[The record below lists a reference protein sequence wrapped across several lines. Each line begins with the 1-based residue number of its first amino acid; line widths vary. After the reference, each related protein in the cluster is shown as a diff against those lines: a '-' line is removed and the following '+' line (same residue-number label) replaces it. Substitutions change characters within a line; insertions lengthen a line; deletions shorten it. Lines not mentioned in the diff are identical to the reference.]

1 MSSTPRVIPIQP
13 VSLMPGVEAASKVQ
27 PKSVKGRFSRLR
39 WLMLALT
46 QLFFF
51 GLPWLEWQG
60 RQMVRFDLEAKRFYL
75 GSLIFLPQDLIFL
88 TGLLVF
94 CAMLLFAATT
104 VAGRVW
110 CGFSCPQ
117 TVYTSLFM
125 WVERHTEG
133 DRYQRIRLDQSGWTA
148 NKLLRRGGKHAVWI
162 AISLWTG
169 FTFVGWFSPIREVGP
184 QILHGTVGFWDAFW
198 SLFYGVAC
206 YGNAGFLREKVCLHM
221 CPYGRFQGALMDS
234 ETLIVGYDVKRGE
247 PRGVPRKGS
256 DEPSRPGAC
265 VDCTLC
271 VQVCPTGVDIR
282 NGLQAGCVGCALCID
297 ACDAVMD
304 KIGQPRGLIRYARQR
319 ELQGDG
325 LAGKATT
332 PGGVGSLLMRHR
344 VRLYA
349 GVMGGLL
356 LAMAWSV
363 AHRTDIRV
371 DVIRD
376 RGVMARLV
384 EDGAVENVYRL
395 QLMNQ
400 TEQLQRIAITVEGL
414 PGAQVMS
421 RSDIVLPPVADM
433 QWTVSV
439 RLPMSQAARLAGQT
453 LPIRFQVASRSATQA
468 DLVSEGSTFIVPR

>member
-1 MSSTPRVIPIQP
+1 M
-13 VSLMPGVEAASKVQ
+13 
-27 PKSVKGRFSRLR
+27 
-39 WLMLALT
+39 
-46 QLFFF
+46 
-51 GLPWLEWQG
+51 
-60 RQMVRFDLEAKRFYL
+60 
-75 GSLIFLPQDLIFL
+75 
-88 TGLLVF
+88 
-94 CAMLLFAATT
+94 
-104 VAGRVW
+104 
-110 CGFSCPQ
+110 
-117 TVYTSLFM
+117 
-125 WVERHTEG
+125 
-133 DRYQRIRLDQSGWTA
+133 
-148 NKLLRRGGKHAVWI
+148 
-162 AISLWTG
+162 
-169 FTFVGWFSPIREVGP
+169 
-184 QILHGTVGFWDAFW
+184 
-198 SLFYGVAC
+198 AC
-206 YGNAGFLREKVCLHM
+206 
-221 CPYGRFQGALMDS
+221 S
-234 ETLIVGYDVKRGE
+234 
-247 PRGVPRKGS
+247 
-256 DEPSRPGAC
+256 
-265 VDCTLC
+265 
-271 VQVCPTGVDIR
+271 
-282 NGLQAGCVGCALCID
+282 GCVGCALCID

-325 LAGKATT
+325 QGGQATT

-363 AHRTDIRV
+363 AHRPDIRV